1 MTIRAVFFDYGG
13 VIQRTEYQAPRQRLA
28 ERFGMDYVDIDEIV
42 FGGGP
47 NATAAQATVGAISE
61 DEHWRA
67 VARRLKV
74 KNGEIEN
81 VKTEFY
87 AGDVID
93 HELVNFI
100 RSLRGKFHVGLIS
113 NAWDGMRAY
122 LEKNGLL
129 AVFDTVI
136 ISAEVRAAK
145 PEAGIYHL
153 ALEQAQVKANEAVF
167 VDDVPANIEA
177 CQRVGM
183 QGVLFKDPQDV
194 MRQLKQLLKF

>member
-13 VIQRTEYQAPRQRLA
+13 VIQRTDYQAPRQRLA
-28 ERFGMDYVDIDEIV
+28 ERFGMDYADIDEVV

-47 NATAAQATVGAISE
+47 NGTAAQATVGAIGE

-81 VKTEFY
+81 IKTAFY

-93 HELVNFI
+93 HELVDFI

-136 ISAEVRAAK
+136 ISAEVKAAK
-145 PEAGIYHL
+145 PEAGIYRL

-177 CQRVGM
+177 CQQVGM
-183 QGVLFKDPQDV
+183 QGVLFKDPQDA

>member
-1 MTIRAVFFDYGG
+1 A
-13 VIQRTEYQAPRQRLA
+13 
-28 ERFGMDYVDIDEIV
+28 
-42 FGGGP
+42 
-47 NATAAQATVGAISE
+47 
-61 DEHWRA
+61 
-67 VARRLKV
+67 
-74 KNGEIEN
+74 
-81 VKTEFY
+81 FY

-93 HELVNFI
+93 RELVDFI

-136 ISAEVRAAK
+136 ISAEVKAAK
-145 PEAGIYHL
+145 PGAGIYRL

-177 CQRVGM
+177 CQQVGM
-183 QGVLFKDPQDV
+183 RGILFKDPQDA
-194 MRQLKQLLKF
+194 MRQLKQLLK